1 MSLLTGEGNEST
13 CRRLCNSKQA
23 GYEGSLEVG
32 RGRQCKTQSVPDFG
46 VNGNKCVTV
55 AEPLTSHKMSSD
67 LFTYS
72 WPSACHLKLIQGKSA
87 LLAGSYPS
95 AVTK

>member
-67 LFTYS
+67 PFTYR
-72 WPSACHLKLIQGKSA
+72 PSAQGACTGVLGEMRPPVRS
-87 LLAGSYPS
+87 
-95 AVTK
+95 